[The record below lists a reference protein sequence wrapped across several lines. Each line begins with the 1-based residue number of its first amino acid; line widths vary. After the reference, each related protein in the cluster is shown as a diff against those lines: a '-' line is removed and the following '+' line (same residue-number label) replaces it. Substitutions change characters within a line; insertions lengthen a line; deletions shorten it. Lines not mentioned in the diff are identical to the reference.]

1 MKHEPLKITILVT
14 IIVCIIA
21 IAASLFFFAA
31 DSEPEEKAVNTTAVE
46 KNKTIPEKNTEHQLI
61 IINKEGKF
69 AFADLNGQ
77 RLDDQLYDVLSVA
90 DNGMYY
96 FKQGSSQGFLDDD
109 GRVVFSTEEVIA
121 TNVSEEF
128 VIYSAN
134 GKKGFINISS
144 GDRIKAVYDAVQ
156 DFSEG
161 LAAVQIGDATGFI
174 NTSGELT
181 ISCEYSNNALYQFKS
196 GLCNVMVGS
205 ADKGNLKAFYI
216 NSDGTKVFEEEY
228 DYCMPFNEERAFVSK
243 DGVWFIIDI
252 NGEKVGELEFG
263 PYVKTV
269 PGVFRDGKAVV
280 VKDGLYGIINSA
292 GEYVVYPKYE
302 QISEIYDGGAV
313 FKKDGLYG
321 YMTANGAVVIT
332 PRFESLSKFKNGLA
346 VFSQDHKYGVVDK
359 TAAVIVEAEFEDIT
373 LLDNG
378 LIKISVT
385 DTEVQYRNKFG
396 AVVYETGTDVE
407 IDG

>member
-1 MKHEPLKITILVT
+1 MKHEPLKIIISITIA
-14 IIVCIIA
+14 VCVIA
-21 IAASLFFFAA
+21 IAASFFLLKA
-31 DSEPEEKAVNTTAVE
+31 DDEPEEKVVNTTAVDI
-46 KNKTIPEKNTEHQLI
+46 NKTIPEKDTEHQYI
-61 IINKEGKF
+61 IIKKDGKF
-69 AFADLNGQ
+69 TFADLDGQ
-77 RLDDQLYDVLSVA
+77 RSTDQFYDVLSVA

-96 FKQGSSQGFLDDD
+96 FKQGAVQGFLDENH
-109 GRVVFSTEEVIA
+109 RVVFSTEETIA

-134 GKKGFINISS
+134 GKKGFINIAN

-161 LAAVQIGDATGFI
+161 LAAVQIGGATGFI
-174 NTSGELT
+174 NTSGELV
-181 ISCEYSNNALYQFKS
+181 IACEYSNNAFYQFKS

-216 NSDGTKVFEEEY
+216 NSDGSKMFDKEF
-228 DYCMPFNEERAFVSK
+228 DYCMPFSEERAFVSEG
-243 DGVWFIIDI
+243 GVWYLIDI
-252 NGEKVGELEFG
+252 DGQRVGDSEFG

-280 VKDGLYGIINSA
+280 VKEGMYGIINRD
-292 GEYVVYPKYE
+292 GEYVVSPRYE
-302 QISEIYDGGAV
+302 QISEISDGGAV
-313 FKKDGLYG
+313 FKMDGLYG
-321 YMTANGAVVIT
+321 YMTTEGSVVIT
-332 PRFESLSKFKNGLA
+332 PRYQSLTNFKNGLA
-346 VFSQDHKYGVVDK
+346 VFCQDQKYGVVDK
-359 TAAVIVEAEFEDIT
+359 AASVIVNAEYEDIT

-385 DTEVQYRNKFG
+385 DTEIHYRDRFG
-396 AVVYETGTDVE
+396 SVVYETGSDG